1 MAQVLAIGDSVR
13 LSVTAPCP
21 RCVMTTLPQG
31 DLPKD
36 TGILRTA
43 ARHNRANVGIYAS
56 DPLRGSSSLIVM
68 PSMDW
73 KCPRGSIPE
82 RESCP
87 HLVRKSLAE
96 WSRRALGRELPA

>member
-13 LSVTAPCP
+13 LSVTGPCP

-56 DPLRGSSSLIVM
+56 DPLRGSSSLIAM
-68 PSMDW
+68 PSMD
-73 KCPRGSIPE
+73 RSDSIPE
-82 RESCP
+82 GESCP
-87 HLVRKSLAE
+87 HRVRKSLAE